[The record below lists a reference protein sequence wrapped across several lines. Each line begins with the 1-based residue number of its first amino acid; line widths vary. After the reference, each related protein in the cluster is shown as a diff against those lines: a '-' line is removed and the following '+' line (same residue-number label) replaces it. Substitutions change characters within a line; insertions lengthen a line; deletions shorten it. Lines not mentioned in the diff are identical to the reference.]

1 MFFAPKPPIK
11 EKAEEKQPEQ
21 MQTTA
26 QDVPVAPV
34 APVAPPPVPEQN
46 GESLEQNSMMTSAP
60 LQAIDENDISEL
72 SEYCCNRSDEV
83 YRKYYERFENFS
95 DEHKQLL
102 ERMAKSMM
110 QRFAETVTAEQYDD
124 LDEWIDFIQK
134 FECFTFQELQY
145 IGRLRTDEAKEKYRI
160 QKECIQFEFPQG
172 FTQLRLIEECRA
184 LNALDLQ
191 NPDNF
196 DLMFDITMQM
206 LVGKIVVIHFR
217 EGKVRE
223 ELARFVVTD
232 RYMNLRGVDIID
244 EYPVLVN
251 WLVEFIAGYLGK
263 KYPRSLKDYQAV
275 MSVREERLKSLNK

>member
-1 MFFAPKPPIK
+1 MQGLFLDASVLASKQVN
-11 EKAEEKQPEQ
+11 EE
-21 MQTTA
+21 
-26 QDVPVAPV
+26 
-34 APVAPPPVPEQN
+34 
-46 GESLEQNSMMTSAP
+46 
-60 LQAIDENDISEL
+60 I
-72 SEYCCNRSDEV
+72 
-83 YRKYYERFENFS
+83 
-95 DEHKQLL
+95 
-102 ERMAKSMM
+102 
-110 QRFAETVTAEQYDD
+110 
-124 LDEWIDFIQK
+124 
-134 FECFTFQELQY
+134 
-145 IGRLRTDEAKEKYRI
+145 KYRI

-217 EGKVRE
+217 EGKARE